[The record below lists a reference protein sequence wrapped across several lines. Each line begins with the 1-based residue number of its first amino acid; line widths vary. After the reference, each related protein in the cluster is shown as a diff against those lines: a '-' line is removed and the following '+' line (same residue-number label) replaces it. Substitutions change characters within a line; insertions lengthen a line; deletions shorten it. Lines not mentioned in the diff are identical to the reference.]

1 MQVWHV
7 SFPEQQA
14 YISDASALAVQLAGT
29 RYTPE
34 PSLFF
39 SLFPFH
45 LLIDQD
51 MRLVQVCISQCVCV
65 WGGGDAVHPRRVPT
79 GSGANM
85 PPLSPTCSEAS
96 APSPP

>member
-1 MQVWHV
+1 MGVYACSYLLHILVPQVWHV

-14 YISDASALAVQLAGT
+14 YAADVAALAAQSAAM

-51 MRLVQVCISQCVCV
+51 MRLVQVCGGVSRVC
-65 WGGGDAVHPRRVPT
+65 
-79 GSGANM
+79 
-85 PPLSPTCSEAS
+85 
-96 APSPP
+96 